1 MASEELSPFTERL
14 IVVETKVADHLT
26 TCKLHQS
33 TTATRFMTVE
43 STFKTFNDDEF
54 KPLKEKVDTMFG
66 RMAAYGFAIV
76 ITGSTLSQWLMSLLK

>member
-1 MASEELSPFTERL
+1 
-14 IVVETKVADHLT
+14 
-26 TCKLHQS
+26 
-33 TTATRFMTVE
+33 MTVE

-66 RMAAYGFAIV
+66 KMAAYGFAIV